1 MYSLLIMTLSGSVL
15 ALLLMFLRYTVLR
28 KMPSTVYYYAWL
40 LVLLRFALPLPG
52 LVPSLA
58 EKANTPAEVTAVY
71 SEMNDQEII
80 HETVHKN
87 TQMVSESVH
96 DNVAKSVPAESTE
109 SHNALNATETKEMTV
124 TGSAPKASLSID
136 WKSPKLW
143 LSVWAVGALISMA
156 ATVFS
161 YLKFSS
167 GLKRNLMEPDGF
179 TKAVYDSIPG
189 RKPALYFSDSVRP
202 PMMLGILKPKI
213 VLPVRKYNEELLH
226 NILRHELTHYRRFD
240 ILYKW
245 GSAIILSLHWFNPI
259 AWLIRRE
266 LNRACEM
273 SCDEMLLRSMNKDE
287 KQSYGNTLLLM
298 ASSMAL
304 PSAVVAT
311 TFATEKRNL
320 KERLNQ
326 IMNYKKSHK
335 RLIAAVLAVAL
346 LTGCG
351 MAAGP
356 VSGKDQES
364 DVNVSETE
372 ASTPKSKGGVIKAKN
387 VDEFLAAI
395 GPNTVIELDEG
406 IYDLSQ
412 ASDYDK
418 ESKSDYYSWDSDY
431 STPQLVIHDVKDL
444 TIRGAGIGKTT
455 IAAVPREANVIVFR
469 RCSNLT
475 VTDLTAG
482 HTDGFDYCMGGVLF
496 IESCDDVNIDK
507 CGLYG
512 CGTIGV
518 KGLSCEKLNVTNC
531 DIYECSSSAIDVGY
545 CEDVFVSH
553 CDIHDIGLKGD
564 FDGYYLFCADFGSD
578 LTVYNCKIHDN
589 KTEGLLYACEAE
601 NVIFITNEVTKNTF
615 ISSAFYFEQ
624 NGATVDGCCFEDNK
638 CTKWY
643 KYGAQI
649 KASDIDGNLL
659 EDEQFTNMEL
669 RDIKPET
676 VIPVNVVPDQTE
688 MTAQDVPPGTEIN
701 VTTVDEFLSAI
712 GPDRTIVL
720 DGTNFNLSEATN
732 YGGNGTKYYSWED
745 RGDGYGLLIREANNL
760 TIKAKDTDPAA
771 TTLETLPRY
780 ADVLSFTNCLNVA
793 VEGFTAGH
801 TKEKGECCGGV
812 LDFDNCTEIRV
823 EKMRLYGCGSLGIET
838 WDCSEIKISNTEIFE
853 CSMGG
858 TYHER
863 TQGIYFKDCN
873 IHDVPS
879 PALIFQECVAMTW
892 NDQKLDGMHLEYDVQ
907 DDGTLIPYKY
917 T

>member
-1 MYSLLIMTLSGSVL
+1 MYSLLVMTLSGSVL

-71 SEMNDQEII
+71 SEMNDQEIL

-96 DNVAKSVPAESTE
+96 DNAAKSVPAESTE

-189 RKPALYFSDSVRP
+189 KKPALYFSDSVRP

-298 ASSMAL
+298 AASTAL

-406 IYDLSQ
+406 IFDLSQ

-455 IAAVPREANVIVFR
+455 IAAVPRESNVIDFR
-469 RCSNLT
+469 GCSNIT
-475 VTDLTAG
+475 VTELTAG
-482 HTDGFDYCMGGVLF
+482 HTDGFDYCTGGVILV
-496 IESCDDVNIDK
+496 ENSNDVNVDK

-531 DIYECSSSAIDVGY
+531 DIYECSIGAIDAKY
-545 CEDVFVSH
+545 CEDVLVSD
-553 CDIHDIGLKGD
+553 CDIHDIGLKGQYD
-564 FDGYYLFCADFGSD
+564 AFAIFTADYGTGI
-578 LTVYNCKIHDN
+578 TVYNCKIHDN
-589 KTEGLLYACEAE
+589 KTEGLLFTDDEE
-601 NVIFITNEVTKNTF
+601 NALFLSNEVTNNTF
-615 ISSAFYFEQ
+615 VFGAFCFETY
-624 NGATVDGCCFEDNK
+624 GATVDGCCFEDNT
-638 CTKWY
+638 CTRWY
-643 KYGAQI
+643 RRESYG
-649 KASDIDGNLL
+649 KAADIDGNLL
-659 EDEQFTNMEL
+659 EDNQFTTMEF

-676 VIPVNVVPDQTE
+676 VIPVNVVPDQSE

-812 LDFDNCTEIRV
+812 LDFNNCTEIRV

-838 WDCSEIKISNTEIFE
+838 CDCSEIKISNTEIFE

-892 NDQKLDGMHLEYDVQ
+892 NDQKLEGSHLEYDVQ
-907 DDGTLIPYKY
+907 GDGTLIPYK
-917 T
+917 